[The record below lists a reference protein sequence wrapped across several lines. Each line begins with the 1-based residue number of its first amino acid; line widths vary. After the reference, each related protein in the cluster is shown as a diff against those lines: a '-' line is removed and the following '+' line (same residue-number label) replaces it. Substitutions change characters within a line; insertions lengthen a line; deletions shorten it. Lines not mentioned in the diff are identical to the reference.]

1 MVLARGAAAGRE
13 LIYTSASFSGQ
24 SDFVSQKSCICVT
37 LVSQNPPVLLT
48 QKSVC
53 CHTLP
58 HRRVRRQPLSRVSR
72 KQRYNTLDFAKQ
84 NRVPTGMLRA
94 PIGNPAAKRCSL
106 CNPSFPSQVHI
117 QTAKGSL
124 SSLLRK
130 CKRKSVPMSGGLP
143 FLRQPQFYH
152 RTRNDKIKIDGDAIR
167 GYTVIASF
175 DEI

>member
-1 MVLARGAAAGRE
+1 MGRG

-24 SDFVSQKSCICVT
+24 SDFASQKSCICVT
-37 LVSQNPPVLLT
+37 LVSQNPPVLLPR
-48 QKSVC
+48 KSVC
-53 CHTLP
+53 CHTLL
-58 HRRVRRQPLSRVSR
+58 HRRVRRQPLSRVRR

-106 CNPSFPSQVHI
+106 CNSSFSSQVHI

-130 CKRKSVPMSGGLP
+130 CKRRSVPMRDRLP

-152 RTRNDKIKIDGDAIR
+152 RTRNDKVKIDGDAIR
-167 GYTVIASF
+167 GYTVIASLNS
-175 DEI
+175 I

>member
-1 MVLARGAAAGRE
+1 M
-13 LIYTSASFSGQ
+13 
-24 SDFVSQKSCICVT
+24 
-37 LVSQNPPVLLT
+37 SQNPPVLLPR
-48 QKSVC
+48 KSVC
-53 CHTLP
+53 CHTLL

-72 KQRYNTLDFAKQ
+72 KQRYNTLDFTEQ

>member
-94 PIGNPAAKRCSL
+94 PIGNPVQKGIFPLQSLIFFAGAYANCKSNSLKRKKRCNL
-106 CNPSFPSQVHI
+106 RHI
-117 QTAKGSL
+117 IGRKLQRFITLNVNKKWAAISTAL
-124 SSLLRK
+124 
-130 CKRKSVPMSGGLP
+130 
-143 FLRQPQFYH
+143 
-152 RTRNDKIKIDGDAIR
+152 I
-167 GYTVIASF
+167 
-175 DEI
+175 